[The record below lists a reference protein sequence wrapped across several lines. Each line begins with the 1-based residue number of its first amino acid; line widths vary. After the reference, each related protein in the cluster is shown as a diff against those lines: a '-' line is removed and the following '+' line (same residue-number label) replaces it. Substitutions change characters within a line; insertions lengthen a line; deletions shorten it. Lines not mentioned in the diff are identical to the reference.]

1 MSVVEDVWHWLL
13 SPVIATILFGG
24 VVYFF
29 RDGILRFTSE
39 KLSLAT
45 QKELQSRQHQFEE
58 KANEV
63 KRGFERIQSTQERV
77 LTSLLEIS
85 SERAKAFSGREMEAA
100 EAIWASV
107 DKLNRLLVTA
117 RTADVLKFD
126 AIEEL
131 SASDRAKFN
140 EMVRVFTR
148 DLSPDFMESVNCQWT
163 RLYVNEAAWAFYHAY
178 STILLS
184 SAVRLMAVESG
195 IPGSTLFD
203 KSVLK
208 KAILEALPHQK
219 PTFEKFPDIGSSLFL
234 DELRQALV
242 NALRKSICGEQSTE
256 KEVEKARAILEALP
270 QEMPMPGEW
279 SVSSR

>member
-13 SPVIATILFGG
+13 SPVIAIILFGG
-24 VVYFF
+24 MVYFF
-29 RDGILRFTSE
+29 RDGILRFISE
-39 KLSLAT
+39 KLSLVT
-45 QKELQSRQHQFEE
+45 QKELQARQHQFEE

-63 KRGFERIQSTQERV
+63 KRGFEKIQSTQERV

-85 SERAKAFSGREMEAA
+85 SERAKAISGREMEAA

-107 DKLNRLLVTA
+107 DKLNRLVVTA

-126 AIEEL
+126 AFEEL

-140 EMVRVFTR
+140 EVVRVFTR
-148 DLSPDFMESVNCQWT
+148 DLSPEFMESVNCQWT

-195 IPGSTLFD
+195 ISGSTLFD

-219 PTFEKFPDIGSSLFL
+219 PTFKKFPIS
-234 DELRQALV
+234 
-242 NALRKSICGEQSTE
+242 
-256 KEVEKARAILEALP
+256 EAP
-270 QEMPMPGEW
+270 YSW
-279 SVSSR
+279 TS